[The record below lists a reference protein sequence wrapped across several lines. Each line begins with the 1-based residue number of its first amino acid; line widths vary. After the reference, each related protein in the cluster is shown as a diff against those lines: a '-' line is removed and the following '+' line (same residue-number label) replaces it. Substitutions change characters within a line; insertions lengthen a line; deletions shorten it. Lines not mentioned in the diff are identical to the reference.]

1 MTSDHRSRH
10 FRSRRFLG
18 LTLAAVLTLLACKL
32 SLPQPQQPEPPPP
45 PTISALQAQPG
56 LLYGTTFDEPS
67 EDWETFD
74 DGIIAARFEDGQL
87 ILSVNDTNAATWSAL
102 AFTFE
107 DFVLDVDAA
116 KLAGPDDNGFGVLFR
131 FQDADNFYRFDIS
144 SDGFYALTK
153 VKKGEFS
160 AVSEWAASDAIQT
173 GAATNHIRVV
183 AQGDTFRFEINS
195 QPVRLCVGEGALWD
209 TSVTPPACLGGDL
222 LDAYQDRD
230 FKKGQVAVGV
240 QAFGEMG
247 PVVGFDNL
255 SVSTPEALQ

>member
-1 MTSDHRSRH
+1 MISENRPSASRT
-10 FRSRRFLG
+10 RRILG
-18 LTLAAVLTLLACKL
+18 LALAAVWLLLACKL

-45 PTISALQAQPG
+45 PTISALQASPD
-56 LLYGTTFDEPS
+56 LLYQANFDEPS

-107 DFVLDVDAA
+107 DFVLDVDAT

-131 FQDADNFYRFDIS
+131 FKDADNYYRFDIS

-153 VKKGEFS
+153 VEKGEFIS
-160 AVSEWAASDAIQT
+160 VSEWAASDAIQT

-209 TSVTPPACLGGDL
+209 TSITPPACLGGDL

-240 QAFGEMG
+240 QAFGETG
-247 PVVGFDNL
+247 PVIGFDNL
-255 SVSTPEALQ
+255 NVSTPEALQ